1 MGAAAVQKHIS
12 SLGGVGA
19 SGVGSSTSY
28 APKDLNKEIMPEKV
42 KLVILHLIFS
52 ILHTFT

>member
-19 SGVGSSTSY
+19 SGVGSSSSY

-42 KLVILHLIFS
+42 KLVIFHLIFS
-52 ILHTFT
+52 ILHTLM